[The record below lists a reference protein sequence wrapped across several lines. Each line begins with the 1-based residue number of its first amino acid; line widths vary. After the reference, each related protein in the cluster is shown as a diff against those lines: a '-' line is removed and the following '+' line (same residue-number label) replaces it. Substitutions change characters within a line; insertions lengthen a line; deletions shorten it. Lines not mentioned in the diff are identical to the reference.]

1 MSVKSVNFQS
11 MQIHSMKRSERGKEP
26 KKEPE
31 KIWKYSTLFS
41 KLFISKNPWSFI
53 VKKRLGGD
61 LTKQPFPAGLKNG
74 ETQLHLANFL
84 PSFWFFF

>member
-1 MSVKSVNFQS
+1 MPNKVGLPFSAQFEDMVKGFLLKKKSTIDSTMKCLSMSVKSVNFQS

-41 KLFISKNPWSFI
+41 KLFISKNP
-53 VKKRLGGD
+53 
-61 LTKQPFPAGLKNG
+61 
-74 ETQLHLANFL
+74 
-84 PSFWFFF
+84 